1 MTDPALIERIT
12 RSLAYMLRHQ
22 PHEFDLELDAH
33 GYGDVDEVVRALNE
47 RLGEP
52 VERPDLEAAI
62 VAGDRPRYEIV
73 GEKVRA
79 LYGHSIPVEPGEPG
93 QPPELLY
100 VGLGA
105 RDAERALEHGL
116 SGGRRRFL
124 HLARSVDDARE
135 SGRRAGREYAV
146 LVVRAT
152 EAWEEGVNF
161 YDRQALFLSEA
172 IPTRFIGLHARYQD
186 GEDRHTSER
195 GGWAPRQD
203 DRGPRDDEP
212 RRDSHDDA
220 PRGPRGE
227 FDRGGHRGGDRGRR
241 GRGRGR
247 NRGGDRDREHRP
259 VHAGGDTFR
268 DERRPAVRE
277 EPRGVRRDE
286 PRRESFARDDEPR
299 REPEF
304 REPRSEPRREARGE
318 QRDVRRDEPRR
329 DEPRRDEPRRDD
341 FRRDEPRREES
352 RREAPRRD
360 EPRRDE
366 PRRDDRSRERFD
378 RPERHGDR
386 DRGHQRSGGE
396 RGFEPR
402 SDRPAS
408 HGGGHGGGHEGGR
421 GEVRPFERRRDERPQ
436 RDDRPQRE
444 DRPQRS
450 ERPRPQEAPRP
461 PQPQRAEAAP
471 VRSSSA
477 DEGSFG
483 LGIFGEPERKPKAT
497 PPPRE
502 ERRPAPP
509 PPPAP
514 KKEEDSFGGFGAGL

>member
-33 GYGDVDEVVRALNE
+33 GYGGVDEVVRALNE

-161 YDRQALFLSEA
+161 YDRHALFLSEA

-203 DRGPRDDEP
+203 DRGPRDGEP

-220 PRGPRGE
+220 PRAPRGE
-227 FDRGGHRGGDRGRR
+227 FDRGGPRGGDRGRR

-247 NRGGDRDREHRP
+247 GRGGDREQRP
-259 VHAGGDTFR
+259 VHAGGDSFR
-268 DERRPAVRE
+268 DERRPAARE
-277 EPRGVRRDE
+277 EGRDVRPDE
-286 PRRESFARDDEPR
+286 PRRESFVRDDESRREARGGPRDEPR
-299 REPEF
+299 REEL
-304 REPRSEPRREARGE
+304 
-318 QRDVRRDEPRR
+318 RRDEPRR
-329 DEPRRDEPRRDD
+329 GEPRRDE
-341 FRRDEPRREES
+341 FRRDEPRREDA
-352 RREAPRRD
+352 RRDAPRRDEPRRD

-386 DRGHQRSGGE
+386 DRGHQRGGD

-402 SDRPAS
+402 SDRPAAQA
-408 HGGGHGGGHEGGR
+408 GGHGGGRDGGR
-421 GEVRPFERRRDERPQ
+421 GEM
-436 RDDRPQRE
+436 
-444 DRPQRS
+444 
-450 ERPRPQEAPRP
+450 
-461 PQPQRAEAAP
+461 
-471 VRSSSA
+471 
-477 DEGSFG
+477 
-483 LGIFGEPERKPKAT
+483 
-497 PPPRE
+497 
-502 ERRPAPP
+502 
-509 PPPAP
+509 
-514 KKEEDSFGGFGAGL
+514 